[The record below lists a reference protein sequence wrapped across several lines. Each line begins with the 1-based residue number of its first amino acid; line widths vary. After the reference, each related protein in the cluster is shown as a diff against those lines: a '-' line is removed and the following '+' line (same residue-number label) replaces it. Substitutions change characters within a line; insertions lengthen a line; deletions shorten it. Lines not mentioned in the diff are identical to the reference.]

1 MDQERL
7 TGWAA
12 FAGVVML
19 VIGILDAIYGL
30 AALLNDN
37 VITTGGGGSGVIIWD
52 FTTWGW
58 VHLILGVI
66 LILTAFGLFSAANWA
81 RVTAI
86 IICVIGAV
94 AQVGMITVFPIWSFL
109 MILLF
114 ILVIYNLTAKG
125 LTTTIP

>member
-12 FAGVVML
+12 FAGAALL
-19 VIGILDAIYGL
+19 VIGLLDVVYGL

-37 VITTGGGGSGVIIWD
+37 VITSAGNGQGVIIWD

-58 VHLILGVI
+58 IHLILGVI
-66 LILTAFGLFSAANWA
+66 LILTAFGLFSAAGWA
-81 RVTAI
+81 RVVAI
-86 IICVIGAV
+86 ILCIFGAV
-94 AQVGMITVFPIWSFL
+94 AQVGLITAFPIWSFL

-114 ILVIYNLTAKG
+114 IAVIYNLTAKG
-125 LTTTIP
+125 LTTTNP